1 MTAKKNLFYFTVSF
15 GKYLT
20 IIISLVIIKKKQFIN
35 IKERVIIIFFKK
47 SRKKII
53 NIDGNINNEV
63 VIKCALENLIE
74 VSKVK
79 VDLNN

>member
-1 MTAKKNLFYFTVSF
+1 M
-15 GKYLT
+15 
-20 IIISLVIIKKKQFIN
+20 
-35 IKERVIIIFFKK
+35 FFKK

-53 NIDGNINNEV
+53 NIEGVIYNEV

-79 VDLNN
+79 VDLNKKQIIVSYDGIIDNILLTEVIKKLGLIVTDIKE

>member
-1 MTAKKNLFYFTVSF
+1 M
-15 GKYLT
+15 
-20 IIISLVIIKKKQFIN
+20 
-35 IKERVIIIFFKK
+35 FFKK

-53 NIDGNINNEV
+53 NIEGIINNEV

-79 VDLNN
+79 VDLNKKQIIVSYDGVIDNILLTEVIEKLGLIVTGIKE

>member
-1 MTAKKNLFYFTVSF
+1 M
-15 GKYLT
+15 
-20 IIISLVIIKKKQFIN
+20 
-35 IKERVIIIFFKK
+35 FFKK

-63 VIKCALENLIE
+63 VIKCTLENLIE

-79 VDLNN
+79 VDLNKKQIIVSYDGVIDNILLTEKIEKLGLIVTGIKE

>member
-1 MTAKKNLFYFTVSF
+1 MV
-15 GKYLT
+15 
-20 IIISLVIIKKKQFIN
+20 
-35 IKERVIIIFFKK
+35 FKK

-53 NIDGNINNEV
+53 NIDGNINNKV

-79 VDLNN
+79 VDLNK